1 MADDISDS
9 EEGSEA
15 KPAGAGIQTELL
27 RSYLSFAAR
36 AIRPRWGRVVA
47 VILLGMILTGAAVRY
62 APRTYKCTTVLMALS
77 NPVLDSNNNGPGA
90 LAGAP
95 TLITRQE
102 NLQTLVK
109 ETGLARTYDAR
120 RPVILRLKDRATQ
133 WAFGNWS
140 DETKTA
146 ILVGTLQSRL
156 SVGSDAAGN
165 LAISVEWTDGKTAA
179 ELAEAAREGFLKIRH
194 NAEISAFEV
203 KMAILDE
210 HATKMRAEVEALAKQ
225 INDAHE
231 QRTAQLTKS
240 AGTRGA
246 AVAAPIV
253 RLAPRR
259 TTTDFGISD
268 QLPDRKAKL
277 ADAKR
282 RLVDLENDRERRL
295 REEQGKLTEMK
306 LHLTPSHPQVV
317 LQEERIGILM
327 QVPSEVALLRS
338 EVADLERTL
347 KQSEALAAHGSSIVA
362 GGPLVASSGT
372 SPSALPNEIIQ
383 ALESEQ
389 TDPALS
395 AQISGAVVRYGSLR
409 DEIRGGRMALDTAQ
423 AAFDHRYQIVV
434 PAEVPNQPIKP
445 KPAVIFG
452 TGLAIS
458 LVLALLLPLLAE
470 LRRGVIIERWQVQ
483 QMQLPVLAELRLPP
497 HSSD

>member
-1 MADDISDS
+1 MADDISDN
-9 EEGSEA
+9 EDGSEA
-15 KPAGAGIQTELL
+15 KPAGPGIQAELI

-36 AIRPRWGRVVA
+36 AIRPRWGRVFV
-47 VILLGMILTGAAVRY
+47 VILLGMTLTGAAARY

-109 ETGLARTYDAR
+109 DTGLARTYDAR
-120 RPVILRLKDRATQ
+120 RPAILKLKDRATQ
-133 WAFGNWS
+133 WAFGKWS
-140 DETKTA
+140 DETRTA

-156 SVGSDAAGN
+156 AVGSDAAGN

-362 GGPLVASSGT
+362 GGPMVASGA
-372 SPSALPNEIIQ
+372 SPGALPNEIIQ